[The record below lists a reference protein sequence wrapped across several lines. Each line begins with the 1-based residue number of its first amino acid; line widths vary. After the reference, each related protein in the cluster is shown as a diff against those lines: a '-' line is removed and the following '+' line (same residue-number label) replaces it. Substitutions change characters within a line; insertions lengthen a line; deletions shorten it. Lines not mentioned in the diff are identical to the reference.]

1 MLGCRKQIITAS
13 IVALV
18 AVLALP
24 SALAREPEER
34 ITESATRP
42 FAIGES
48 IRMDV
53 ELGPIRV
60 VDLQV
65 QRDERRLLDS
75 VLPPRGG
82 QSRFSWLEYTFYAEN
97 PSDNSWTVDAE
108 VLLYDKNGAIIDE
121 FDLDARVWR
130 KRRDRVG
137 TDFDIRRLAMNYV
150 LPLIDRIEVRFTATR

>member
-1 MLGCRKQIITAS
+1 
-13 IVALV
+13 
-18 AVLALP
+18 
-24 SALAREPEER
+24 
-34 ITESATRP
+34 
-42 FAIGES
+42 
-48 IRMDV
+48 MDV